1 MWIKYLKKAKPSQQI
16 TEAKLVS
23 ENGLMAKLNL
33 GTPATRA
40 EIIESLKAREYIK
53 NDGKTKLIPT
63 DRGLFLYEYTKNLL
77 IGSPEMTA
85 KRETYLKGIGEG
97 QAKAAPFVDR
107 IKKSI
112 PSIFN
117 QLDQEVP
124 QINPSQF
131 SGIAVDKVLNIGAY
145 QVKDKGK
152 LYEVRGDNEEF
163 VIWKTFSGDSLKLS
177 DIEELLTNGKT
188 STKKPLISKN
198 KKKFQAILQL
208 NENKKLQFHYEN

>member
-1 MWIKYLKKAKPSQQI
+1 MWIKYFKKTKPPQQI

-85 KRETYLKGIGEG
+85 K
-97 QAKAAPFVDR
+97 
-107 IKKSI
+107 
-112 PSIFN
+112 
-117 QLDQEVP
+117 
-124 QINPSQF
+124 
-131 SGIAVDKVLNIGAY
+131 
-145 QVKDKGK
+145 
-152 LYEVRGDNEEF
+152 
-163 VIWKTFSGDSLKLS
+163 W
-177 DIEELLTNGKT
+177 
-188 STKKPLISKN
+188 
-198 KKKFQAILQL
+198 
-208 NENKKLQFHYEN
+208 